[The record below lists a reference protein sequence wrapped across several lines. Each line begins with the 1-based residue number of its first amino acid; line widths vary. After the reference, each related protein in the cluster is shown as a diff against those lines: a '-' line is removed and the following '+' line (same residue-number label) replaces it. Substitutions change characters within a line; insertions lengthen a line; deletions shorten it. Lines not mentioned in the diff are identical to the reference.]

1 MNRKL
6 KLTSIAVNIESSYG
20 TARFKLDRKSRVVM
34 RAHAMRVISL
44 AFSSASTRKFTCT
57 KNTRG

>member
-1 MNRKL
+1 MIL
-6 KLTSIAVNIESSYG
+6 YGSILFSAIAPNDTAYG

-44 AFSSASTRKFTCT
+44 EFT
-57 KNTRG
+57 

>member
-1 MNRKL
+1 MDAKF
-6 KLTSIAVNIESSYG
+6 IAKRISNLIYS

-57 KNTRG
+57 KNTCG

>member
-1 MNRKL
+1 MH
-6 KLTSIAVNIESSYG
+6 VNYVLANYG

-34 RAHAMRVISL
+34 RAHAMRAISL
-44 AFSSASTRKFTCT
+44 AFNSASTRKFTCT

>member
-1 MNRKL
+1 M
-6 KLTSIAVNIESSYG
+6 LTNLAICNHAVSYG
-20 TARFKLDRKSRVVM
+20 TVRFKLDRKSRVVM